1 MGALAPL
8 VALLAICGMRAG
20 LAAAP
25 SPAEGP
31 IARVRGAANALRTEQ
46 ARTRTPQATAPTLEA
61 SMLEEAAH
69 ARFLPSLLGGGKDAA
84 PETEPLPDQSTL
96 RAFVESNNA
105 HEDRSTANTC
115 SVCVSIATKHLA
127 GSEDNGLYCL
137 GSKNMGSQQ
146 VVSMLRCD
154 AAACPGRRAQASP
167 AGARRRGVL
176 GANPCVP
183 SRCVVCRALAR
194 SVCKPCWAFTGGSTP
209 SRTGAPTAAE

>member
-1 MGALAPL
+1 
-8 VALLAICGMRAG
+8 
-20 LAAAP
+20 
-25 SPAEGP
+25 
-31 IARVRGAANALRTEQ
+31 
-46 ARTRTPQATAPTLEA
+46 
-61 SMLEEAAH
+61 MLEEAAH

-146 VVSMLRCD
+146 VCVQALLGIYWWLDSFTYWSTYGC
-154 AAACPGRRAQASP
+154 RRIVTDRHT
-167 AGARRRGVL
+167 GAKSIEWV
-176 GANPCVP
+176 
-183 SRCVVCRALAR
+183 
-194 SVCKPCWAFTGGSTP
+194 KPCPANVMCSWMTLTDP
-209 SRTGAPTAAE
+209 SGKSEKPMCASSDDYLKPI